1 MASTPSPT
9 GPSTDQ
15 DQAPHEAATAHEGAP
30 RPEDVDRPTPS
41 ASSTASEAASG
52 AANIGV
58 VGLAV
63 MGSNLARNLA
73 SREGNTVAVFN
84 RSRAKTDELVQT
96 HPEAGFLPAF
106 SYEEF
111 AANLQKPRTAIIMVK
126 AGRPTDAVIDELM
139 RVFEPGDI
147 IVDGG
152 NSLFTD
158 TIRREKAVREAG
170 FNFVGMGVSGG
181 EEGALLGP
189 SLMPGGPD
197 ESWVTLGPI
206 LKSIAAVAEGEPCV
220 THVGHDGAGHFV
232 KMVHNGIEYADMQ
245 LIAEAYDL
253 IRRGTGKSPAEI
265 ADIFAEWN
273 RGELESY
280 LIEIT
285 AEVLRQ
291 TDAVTGQ
298 PLVDVIVDQAGAK
311 GTGAWTVQTA
321 LDLGVPVSGIAEA
334 VFARSLSSHRE
345 QRDVSGSL
353 PGPDDAAFTVED
365 ADAFIEQVR
374 LALYAS
380 KIVAYS
386 QGFDEIRAG
395 AAQYGWNID
404 LGAVSKIW
412 RGGCIIRAQFLNRI
426 ADAYAA
432 EAELPVLLTAPY
444 FVEAL
449 GRAQDAWRHIVQV
462 AAGAGIPAPAFS
474 SSLSYYDG
482 LRAERLPAALIQ
494 GQRDFFGAHTY
505 KRIDTDGTFHT
516 LWSGDRSE
524 VEAEDTH

>member
-1 MASTPSPT
+1 MNSNDSSAASTDTTTQS
-9 GPSTDQ
+9 
-15 DQAPHEAATAHEGAP
+15 
-30 RPEDVDRPTPS
+30 
-41 ASSTASEAASG
+41 
-52 AANIGV
+52 ANIGV

-73 SREGNTVAVFN
+73 SREGNTVAVHN
-84 RSRAKTDELVQT
+84 RSREKTDHLLGA
-96 HPEAGFLPAF
+96 HPEAGFVPSY

-111 AANLQKPRTAIIMVK
+111 AASLKTPRTAIIMVK
-126 AGRPTDAVIDELM
+126 AGRATDAVIDDLVK
-139 RVFEPGDI
+139 VFEPGDI

-158 TIRREKAVREAG
+158 TIRRERAVRETG
-170 FNFVGMGVSGG
+170 INFVGMGVSGG

-189 SLMPGGPD
+189 SLMPGGSD

-206 LKSIAAVAEGEPCV
+206 LTSIAAVAEGEPCV

-232 KMVHNGIEYADMQ
+232 KMVHNGIEYVDMQ

-253 IRRGTGKSPAEI
+253 IRRGTGRSPAEI

-291 TDAVTGQ
+291 VDAATGE
-298 PLVDVIVDQAGAK
+298 PLVDVILDQAGAK

-334 VFARSLSSHRE
+334 VFARSLSSHPE
-345 QRDVSGSL
+345 QRTAASEL
-353 PGPDDAAFTVED
+353 PHPHQALSVDD
-365 ADAFIEQVR
+365 ADAFIEEVR

-386 QGFDEIRAG
+386 QGFDAIRAG
-395 AAQYGWNID
+395 AAEYGWHID

-426 ADAYAA
+426 ADAYL
-432 EAELPVLLTAPY
+432 EQPDLPVLLSAPY
-444 FVEAL
+444 FVEAIT
-449 GRAQDAWRHIVQV
+449 RAQNSWRRTVAV
-462 AAGAGIPAPAFS
+462 AATTGVPAPAFS
-474 SSLSYYDG
+474 SSLAYYDG
-482 LRAERLPAALIQ
+482 LRASRLPAALIQ

-505 KRIDTDGTFHT
+505 RRVDKEGTFHT
-516 LWSGDRSE
+516 LWSADRSE
-524 VEAEDTH
+524 INAEDTH

>member
-1 MASTPSPT
+1 MPEAS
-9 GPSTDQ
+9 
-15 DQAPHEAATAHEGAP
+15 
-30 RPEDVDRPTPS
+30 
-41 ASSTASEAASG
+41 
-52 AANIGV
+52 ANIGV

-73 SREGNTVAVFN
+73 SREGNTVAIFN
-84 RSRAKTDELVQT
+84 RSFEKTQSVLDA
-96 HPEAGFLPAF
+96 HPEAGFIPA
-106 SYEEF
+106 STYQEF
-111 AANLQKPRTAIIMVK
+111 ADSLQKPRTAIIMVK
-126 AGRPTDAVIDELM
+126 AGVPTDAVIDSLVE
-139 RVFEPGDI
+139 VFEPGDI

-152 NSLFTD
+152 NAYFPD
-158 TIRREKAVREAG
+158 TIRREKAVRETG
-170 FNFVGMGVSGG
+170 INFVGAGISGG
-181 EEGALLGP
+181 EEGALNGP
-189 SLMPGGPD
+189 SIMPGGSD
-197 ESWVTLGPI
+197 ESWITLGPI

-220 THVGHDGAGHFV
+220 THIGHDGAGHFV

-273 RGELESY
+273 KGELESY

-291 TDAVTGQ
+291 VDAETGK
-298 PLVDVIVDQAGAK
+298 PLVDVILDQAGAK

-321 LDLGVPVSGIAEA
+321 LALGVPVSGIAEA
-334 VFARSLSSHRE
+334 TFARSLSSHPE
-345 QRDVSGSL
+345 QRAAAASLAGPSTGSGT
-353 PGPDDAAFTVED
+353 DDEFVVAD
-365 ADAFIEQVR
+365 HDAFIEDVR

-395 AAQYGWNID
+395 AAEYDWSID

-426 ADAYAA
+426 ADAYTDAP
-432 EAELPVLLTAPY
+432 ELPVLMSAPY
-444 FVEAL
+444 FAEAL
-449 GRAQDAWRHIVQV
+449 TRAQAAWRRVVI
-462 AAGAGIPAPAFS
+462 ASATAGIPAPAFS

-482 LRAERLPAALIQ
+482 IRADRLPAALVQ

-505 KRIDTDGTFHT
+505 KRVDKEGTFHT
-516 LWSGDRSE
+516 QWSGDRTE
-524 VEAEDTH
+524 IEAVDTH